1 MLTSCSDEYSGAFV
15 IRRLPRRLVGGLCEE
30 LRPHPT
36 APQGC
41 LLEQRSG
48 TDPIMNTHHEA
59 DQITGRRG
67 TPTFEIKDCPL
78 HAQLGLACN
87 APMPYLVLR
96 SVLILL

>member
-1 MLTSCSDEYSGAFV
+1 MNIQERLSSGGCH
-15 IRRLPRRLVGGLCEE
+15 GGWWGSSAKNYA
-30 LRPHPT
+30 RT
-36 APQGC
+36 QQ
-41 LLEQRSG
+41 LLKQRSG

-78 HAQLGLACN
+78 HAQLGLAYDV
-87 APMPYLVLR
+87 PMPYLVLR